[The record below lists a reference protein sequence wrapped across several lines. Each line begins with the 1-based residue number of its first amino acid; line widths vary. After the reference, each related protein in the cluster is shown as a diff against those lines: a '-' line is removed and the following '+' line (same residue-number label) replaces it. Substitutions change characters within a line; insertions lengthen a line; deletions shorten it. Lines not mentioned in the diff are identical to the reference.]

1 MASEA
6 EIERLYQLFVTNGGG
21 ALSFSGTNLT
31 PKQYSDATAISK
43 LTPIEMA
50 QLEARQHQY
59 NRQKALGVI
68 SDEIGNNTFS
78 NPYAA
83 RGVYGNSLLSGLHG
97 SAGSVAAGLIN
108 GGFSGFSDVNRALL
122 VAGVLSQTGVDLEKI
137 IKIAGLMTLGGAM
150 YSSLTNHT
158 NGQTAN
164 LPKTLE
170 DASALST
177 MNEQFGEQ
185 GDPCGF
191 FNQLMGIL
199 GGAFDGTL
207 NFIETAIG
215 DITSLLAKTGIT
227 AVLSSI
233 LSALTGAA
241 GVVATGIA
249 GVVALITGGIATI
262 LKTLS
267 PLIGKVMSAMSDITS
282 QIANEISS
290 LTDMAAQLLKKA
302 FALLIGSA
310 GLDPCKRAVLDNTG
324 SANMKDAIAQLN
336 QPLGT
341 AAPGGIGTTVD
352 TRVNAG
358 EVMMQLS
365 QAQAEALLRAGVPQS
380 PFTEAAKEYSTWDS
394 ALHSS
399 ATNSS
404 IRPKGTPSDTT
415 VPSTDAHGF
424 NTSLLPVR
432 RDGESMAEFVLRT
445 QTESSIS
452 AGAPET
458 SASSTTALESDA
470 INPKLQ
476 VYSRNGEQ
484 MKRDWSSKQ
493 LSYVTTSQAMMSQMR
508 NALTTKQ
515 FVGKAS
521 LSSRVTQLLDT
532 QYANQQVVKNLT
544 KKYMEQFYYWAE
556 GGIPSRVTEKKIR
569 FIYNTSIKPAQTRAY
584 NNAVTS
590 MADILIEWTSI
601 DNQIY

>member
-249 GVVALITGGIATI
+249 GVVGLITGGIATI

-267 PLIGKVMSAMSDITS
+267 PLVGKLINAMSDITS
-282 QIANEISS
+282 QIAGEISS
-290 LTDMAAQLLKKA
+290 LADMAAQLLKKA

-324 SANMKDAIAQLN
+324 SPNMKDAIAQLN

-352 TRVNAG
+352 PRVNAG
-358 EVMMQLS
+358 EVTKKLT

-380 PFTEAAKEYSTWDS
+380 PFTDAAQTYSTYDS
-394 ALHSS
+394 SLHST
-399 ATNSS
+399 ATDSS
-404 IRPKGTPSDTT
+404 IRPKLRPSDTVT
-415 VPSTDAHGF
+415 ATTDAHGF
-424 NTSLLPVR
+424 NSSVMPTR
-432 RDGESMAEFVLRT
+432 RDGESMTEFLNRT
-445 QTESSIS
+445 GVTTSPTATE
-452 AGAPET
+452 
-458 SASSTTALESDA
+458 LESEA
-470 INPKLQ
+470 IKSKQ

-484 MKRDWSSKQ
+484 MKREWSSKQ
-493 LSYVTTSQAMMSQMR
+493 LSYTRDSRALMSEIR
-508 NALTTKQ
+508 TALSTKN
-515 FVGKAS
+515 FVGKTS
-521 LSSRVTQLLDT
+521 LSSRLTQLLDT
-532 QYANQQVVKNLT
+532 QYNNQVVVENLT
-544 KKYMEQFYYWAE
+544 KKYMEQFYYWTE

-569 FIYNTSIKPAQTRAY
+569 LIYNARIKPAQTRAY

-590 MADILIEWTSI
+590 MASIKTEWNSI
-601 DNQIY
+601 DSQIY